1 MRPVTET
8 PPESPERITLDRSHF
23 VAPVDHVN
31 PLRIVKGERTGAME
45 RIAPAFPVNPD
56 PFRRKK
62 PEASVNGP
70 EPAALDRRTANCM
83 VRAPTDLR
91 SRIGG
96 ETDNG
101 ETQFHID

>member
-1 MRPVTET
+1 M
-8 PPESPERITLDRSHF
+8 LDRSPF
-23 VAPVDHVN
+23 VASVNHVN
-31 PLRIVKGERTGAME
+31 RLDIIRIEQTGTIERMAQV
-45 RIAPAFPVNPD
+45 FPINPD
-56 PFRRKK
+56 LLWRKTQ
-62 PEASVNGP
+62 EASVNGP

-96 ETDNG
+96 ETDDG

>member
-1 MRPVTET
+1 M
-8 PPESPERITLDRSHF
+8 LDRSRF
-23 VAPVDHVN
+23 LASVDHVN
-31 PLRIVKGERTGAME
+31 PLRIIKSERINATE
-45 RIAPAFPVNPD
+45 RIARAFPINPD
-56 PFRRKK
+56 PLWRKK

-83 VRAPTDLR
+83 VRAPTGLR